1 MVRIIQL
8 LIFLVSFFS
17 HNIGATDSLSYSGR
31 LVNSDGSPV
40 VGPVK
45 LKFDLAYTDDLNNI
59 LCTHQIPSSDL
70 VNGVFHAK
78 LSFTCPDTTL
88 VKVLESIPLNN
99 SIAIRVTNESPAT
112 PKVYS
117 FQALNSV
124 PYSIM
129 ANFAKQ
135 LSLAGTAS
143 GQVLTWNGSAWTA
156 ADPVGTPG
164 GVTTISAEQ
173 GLSGVKVDD
182 TVTIGILD
190 GGVTAQKLHPM
201 GAMTTG
207 QVLKWNGSNWEAGV
221 DADTGIT
228 SEADP
233 LVRKFARTDITGIV
247 PPTCTSDKTLQY
259 ISATDSFICNDIVI
273 NSTEVDR
280 VRDASVADAINDAE
294 TTVAPS
300 QNAVFDA
307 LAGKQSTLTSSS
319 DITLK
324 YLKLMTD
331 GAFWV
336 GLKAPISTA
345 GNILFTLPSADGTTG
360 QVLKT
365 DGSGNLSWVDAASGT
380 LTEITT
386 SVPLSGS
393 GTSGSVA
400 LSINY
405 DNSTIGLNGSN
416 ALAVKNAGISNA
428 HIGALAGID
437 WSKINKTGATASDV
451 GAVPTARTIS
461 TSTGLLGGGDLSAN
475 RTLSVDVGTTAGKIV
490 QVDGTDKLP
499 AIDGSQLTNLLW
511 SQVSKA
517 GSTNLI
523 AGVGLNGGGDLSADR
538 TFDVD
543 VGTTAGKIVQ
553 LDGAGKLPAVDG
565 SQLTN
570 LGTDLGKWS
579 NATGGIHYSAGNV
592 GVGTTAPA
600 YPLQVVGAIGTTG
613 IALDSGDF
621 DFFRGDGYVQ
631 PGAPMVRIRRSSTNA
646 TMSVVNVS
654 SINNPAISIP
664 GVDFNNP
671 DNITLFANGNAFF
684 KGNVGIGN
692 TNPDAKLVVQG
703 GTGNVAAKFSSFANI
718 PQLATYRAE
727 GTEAAPINVSAP
739 DLAVGGLAASAYDG
753 SAYQTLGWARF
764 SSEAAITGPLSSS
777 GYFSLGTRPT
787 GSGSTV
793 ERMRITSSGKVG
805 IGTSSPERAL
815 DIVGDIRAFAN
826 ESYNVIESRTASDAN
841 LSPHLILRRSRGT
854 VPVPAYVQ
862 TGDTMGL
869 LTFRNHTATQGATV
883 ASYATENQTAGSWG
897 ANLAFFTIANGSTVN
912 SERMR
917 IDQTGNVGIGTSNPS
932 GKLTVTSTTGSN
944 VISIERPAGNFG
956 LLKYS
961 TGVNRRWE
969 MGVSSSLETGS
980 NVGSDFGL
988 WSYGDDGSQ
997 NQILFVTRSTGY
1009 VGIGKPSPATKLNVE
1024 GAMAATGWV
1033 GAGCEGACSDVA
1045 SGYAIMYA
1053 DGRGVSTVGWTTTS
1067 DIRLKENFL
1076 PLENNLDKIL
1086 KIRGFNYNYKD
1097 QPASKKQI
1105 GVIAQEVQKV
1115 FPETISQN
1123 EDGFLSVD
1131 YPRLVAPVI
1140 EAIRE
1145 LYHKHVLKNSDRI
1158 EKAERKIAAIES
1170 ENAKIKAENA
1180 LLKQRLDLI
1189 EKKLTDKR

>member
-8 LIFLVSFFS
+8 LIILVCCFS
-17 HNIGATDSLSYSGR
+17 HNVGATDSLSYSGR

-40 VGPVK
+40 VGPAK

-88 VKVLESIPLNN
+88 AKVLENVPLNN

-135 LSLAGTAS
+135 LSLAGTAT

-201 GAMTTG
+201 GAATVG

-294 TTVAPS
+294 TTIAPS

-365 DGSGNLSWVDAASGT
+365 DGSGNLGWVDAASGT

-393 GTSGSVA
+393 GSSGSVA

-428 HIGALAGID
+428 HIAALAGID

-451 GAVPTARTIS
+451 GAVPAARTIS
-461 TSTGLLGGGDLSAN
+461 TGTGLLGGGDLSAN

-490 QVDGTDKLP
+490 QVDGTGKLP

-570 LGTDLGKWS
+570 LGTNLGKWS
-579 NATGGIHYSAGNV
+579 NATGGIHYS
-592 GVGTTAPA
+592 
-600 YPLQVVGAIGTTG
+600 
-613 IALDSGDF
+613 S
-621 DFFRGDGYVQ
+621 
-631 PGAPMVRIRRSSTNA
+631 
-646 TMSVVNVS
+646 
-654 SINNPAISIP
+654 
-664 GVDFNNP
+664 
-671 DNITLFANGNAFF
+671 
-684 KGNVGIGN
+684 GNVGIG
-692 TNPDAKLVVQG
+692 TNAP
-703 GTGNVAAKFSSFANI
+703 SS
-718 PQLATYRAE
+718 PLHV
-727 GTEAAPINVSAP
+727 NVSAGGNKILASYSVAGNGSNLTINSP
-739 DLAVGGLAASAYDG
+739 GAVGQYLSGSSQGDTVIRTENNNLRLGVSSATGHVGFGNG
-753 SAYQTLGWARF
+753 STEWLR
-764 SSEAAITGPLSSS
+764 IISS
-777 GYFSLGTRPT
+777 GF
-787 GSGSTV
+787 
-793 ERMRITSSGKVG
+793 VG
-805 IGTSSPERAL
+805 IGTTTPTTTLQLANSIYFNEGAGNIANGADIRFGASGLVSADDTLLLNIDGNNTGTGDLSLRKGAHTSAGTTLFTVKNSGSVGIGTNSPEEML
-815 DIVGDIRAFAN
+815 DVNGDIRAFAN
-826 ESYNVIESRTASDAN
+826 ESYNVIESRTASNAN

-897 ANLAFFTIANGSTVN
+897 ANLAFFTIANGSVVN

-969 MGVSSSLETGS
+969 MGVNSSLETGS
-980 NVGSDFGL
+980 HVGSDFGL

-1033 GAGCEGACSDVA
+1033 GAGCEDACSDVA

-1067 DIRLKENFL
+1067 DIRLKENFS

>member
-8 LIFLVSFFS
+8 LIIIVCYFS
-17 HNIGATDSLSYSGR
+17 HNVGATDSLSYSGR

-40 VGPVK
+40 VGPAK

-129 ANFAKQ
+129 SNFAKQ

-143 GQVLTWNGSAWTA
+143 GQVLTWNGSMWTA

-164 GVTTISAEQ
+164 GVTTIAAEQ

-201 GAMTTG
+201 GAMTAG
-207 QVLKWNGSNWEAGV
+207 QVLKWNGSSWEAGV

-228 SEADP
+228 SETDP

-247 PPTCTSDKTLQY
+247 PPTCSSDKTLQY

-294 TTVAPS
+294 TTIAPS

-319 DITLK
+319 DVTLK

-428 HIGALAGID
+428 HVAALAGID

-461 TSTGLLGGGDLSAN
+461 AGTGLLGGGDLSAN

-490 QVDGTDKLP
+490 QVDGTGKLP
-499 AIDGSQLTNLLW
+499 VIDGSQLTNLLW

-579 NATGGIHYSAGNV
+579 NATGGIHYSTGNV
-592 GVGTTAPA
+592 GIGTTTPA
-600 YPLQVVGAIGTTG
+600 YPLHVVGAIGSTG
-613 IALDSGDF
+613 IALDSGEF

-671 DNITLFANGNAFF
+671 DNITLFANGNAYF
-684 KGNVGIGN
+684 KGNVGIG
-692 TNPDAKLVVQG
+692 
-703 GTGNVAAKFSSFANI
+703 
-718 PQLATYRAE
+718 
-727 GTEAAPINVSAP
+727 
-739 DLAVGGLAASAYDG
+739 
-753 SAYQTLGWARF
+753 
-764 SSEAAITGPLSSS
+764 
-777 GYFSLGTRPT
+777 
-787 GSGSTV
+787 
-793 ERMRITSSGKVG
+793 
-805 IGTSSPERAL
+805 TSSPPERPL
-815 DIVGDIRAFAN
+815 DIVGDIRAYKN

-841 LSPHLILRRSRGT
+841 LPPHFILRRSRGT
-854 VPVPAYVQ
+854 VAAPTYVQ

-869 LTFRNHTATQGATV
+869 LTFRNHSASQGATV
-883 ASYATENQTAGSWG
+883 VSYATENQTAGSWG
-897 ANLAFFTIANGSTVN
+897 ANLAFFTIANGGGVN

-917 IDQTGNVGIGTSNPS
+917 IDHSGNVGIGTTTPQSTLDIKGVLQLNVSNDVSVGPDIQFKAQGLMAAESHMFLNVDSNNSTLGDFIFGKGTSTSAAVPLMIIKNEGKVGIGTSNPS

-969 MGVSSSLETGS
+969 MGVNSSLETGS
-980 NVGSDFGL
+980 HVGSDFGL

-1033 GAGCEGACSDVA
+1033 GAGCEDACSDVA

-1067 DIRLKENFL
+1067 DIRLKENFS

-1145 LYHKHVLKNSDRI
+1145 LYHKHVSKNSDRI

-1189 EKKLTDKR
+1189 EKRLTDKR